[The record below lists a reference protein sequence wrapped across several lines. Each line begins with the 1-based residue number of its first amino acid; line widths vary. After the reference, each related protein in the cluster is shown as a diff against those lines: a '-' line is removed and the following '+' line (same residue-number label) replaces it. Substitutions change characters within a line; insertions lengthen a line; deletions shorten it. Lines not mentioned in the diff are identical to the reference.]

1 MKTTTRLAGSLLLAP
16 ALMLADF
23 TYTEI
28 TKITGGALMNM
39 SRALGGFSKDLKKV
53 GEPTISTVYLKGN
66 RMATVNDQNAHIV
79 DLDQETMTDVDFVK
93 KTYTTITFA
102 QMREAMERA
111 MKQSQGRVS
120 EAKQKQKE
128 TETKA
133 ESNTEVNWR
142 VDVKETGKIQNF
154 GGVNT
159 KEVVMTMII
168 EGKDKKTGQSGEMQT
183 MMSIWLADKV
193 AGYDELEDFNK
204 RFAMKMASVY
214 GSLAMGGP
222 AMAMAG
228 DPRFRDSM
236 GKMAK
241 EAEKLKG
248 VQIRQVTK
256 MGTNLDPSKA
266 GEVTDPSTMPEGPTA
281 GEAASRG
288 AQSGAERQAVGR
300 LGRALPGG
308 LGGLGG
314 FGRRKKEQPQEA
326 PANPPAQNQSA
337 QQSGI
342 LMEMLMEKSNFATSG
357 VDASKLGVPSG
368 FQQVEHPMLKR

>member
-1 MKTTTRLAGSLLLAP
+1 
-16 ALMLADF
+16 
-23 TYTEI
+23 
-28 TKITGGALMNM
+28 
-39 SRALGGFSKDLKKV
+39 
-53 GEPTISTVYLKGN
+53 
-66 RMATVNDQNAHIV
+66 
-79 DLDQETMTDVDFVK
+79 
-93 KTYTTITFA
+93 
-102 QMREAMERA
+102 
-111 MKQSQGRVS
+111 
-120 EAKQKQKE
+120 
-128 TETKA
+128 
-133 ESNTEVNWR
+133 
-142 VDVKETGKIQNF
+142 
-154 GGVNT
+154 
-159 KEVVMTMII
+159 
-168 EGKDKKTGQSGEMQT
+168 MQT
-183 MMSIWLADKV
+183 MLSIWLADKV